1 MNRKQTENPEFESK
15 SIQFKVDESGK
26 VSASIATFGVIDSDY
41 DIVEP
46 SAFKHG
52 QEVAMVWSHDWSNP
66 VGKGLISVTGTE
78 AVFEGSFF
86 METVAGQEA
95 YKTVKAMGNLQE
107 WSWGFHTV
115 KSSWEEQEER
125 MIRHLIETEVY
136 EVSPVLKG
144 AGIGTRTLMLKGT
157 RKSLSLEQQIKALLE
172 DVDLVGE
179 RVRSLKGLRKEEG
192 RGISEDRC
200 EELKALGTDL
210 RKCADE
216 LDESLVDQDAKSQD
230 AAKTAARHEFNRL
243 IYFESLQN
251 GVGKGN

>member
-1 MNRKQTENPEFESK
+1 MNRKQIENPEFESK
-15 SIQFKVDESGK
+15 SIQFKVDENGK

-41 DIVEP
+41 DIVEA
-46 SAFKHG
+46 SAFKNG

-66 VGKGLISVTGTE
+66 VGKGLIKVSATE
-78 AVFEGSFF
+78 AIFEGSFF
-86 METVAGQEA
+86 METISGQEA
-95 YKTVKAMGNLQE
+95 YKTVKAMGSLQE

-144 AGIGTRTLMLKGT
+144 AGIGTRTLMLKS
-157 RKSLSLEQQIKALLE
+157 RQSLEMQIRAVLE
-172 DVDLVGE
+172 DVDLLGE

-192 RGISEDRC
+192 REISEARC
-200 EELKALGTDL
+200 EELKELGTDL

-216 LDESLVDQDAKSQD
+216 LDKSLVDQDAKSQE
-230 AAKTAARHEFNRL
+230 AAKKAAQIEFNRFL
-243 IYFESLQN
+243 HFEARQN

>member
-1 MNRKQTENPEFESK
+1 MPKIQENPEFESK

-26 VSASIATFGVIDSDY
+26 VSATIATFVVIDSDY

-46 SAFKHG
+46 TAFKNG
-52 QEVAMVWSHDWSNP
+52 QEVAIVWSHDWDRP
-66 VGKGLISVTGTE
+66 VGKGLIEVTANE
-78 AVFEGSFF
+78 AIFNGSFF
-86 METVAGQEA
+86 METVDGQES

-144 AGIGTRTLMLKGT
+144 AGIGTRTLMLKG
-157 RKSLSLEQQIKALLE
+157 RQSLEQQIKAVLE
-172 DVDLVGE
+172 DVDLLGE

-192 RGISEDRC
+192 REISAERSTQIK
-200 EELKALGTDL
+200 ELATDL
-210 RKCADE
+210 RTTADSLE
-216 LDESLVDQDAKSQD
+216 ECVKEAPEIVNVQDEYNKYLHLE
-230 AAKTAARHEFNRL
+230 ARL
-243 IYFESLQN
+243 N
-251 GVGKGN
+251 GVGKGS

>member
-15 SIQFKVDESGK
+15 SIQFKLDETGK

-46 SAFKHG
+46 SAFKSG
-52 QEVAMVWSHDWSNP
+52 QEVAMCWSHDWDKP
-66 VGKGLISVTGTE
+66 VGKGLITVTATE
-78 AVFEGSFF
+78 AIFEGSFF

-95 YKTVKAMGNLQE
+95 YKTVKAMGSLQE

-157 RKSLSLEQQIKALLE
+157 QKSLSLEQQIKALLA
-172 DVDLVGE
+172 DVDSLGE

-192 RGISEDRC
+192 REISAERS
-200 EELKALGTDL
+200 EELKELVGDL
-210 RKCADE
+210 HQAADQ
-216 LDESLVDQDAKSQD
+216 LDESLLDRSASSQD
-230 AAKTAARHEFNRL
+230 AAKIAAQVEFNKF
-243 IYFESLQN
+243 INFEARQN

>member
-1 MNRKQTENPEFESK
+1 MPKIQENPEFESK

-26 VSASIATFGVIDSDY
+26 VSATIATFGVIDSDY

-46 SAFKHG
+46 SAFKSG

-66 VGKGLISVTGTE
+66 VGKGLITVTQTE
-78 AVFEGSFF
+78 AIFEGSFF

-95 YKTVKAMGNLQE
+95 YKTVKAMGTLQE

-115 KSSWEEQEER
+115 KSSLEEQEER

-144 AGIGTRTLMLKGT
+144 AGIGTRTLMLKG
-157 RKSLSLEQQIKALLE
+157 RQSLETQVKAVVE
-172 DVDLVGE
+172 AVDSLGE
-179 RVRSLKGLRKEEG
+179 RVRSLKGLRKEQG
-192 RGISEDRC
+192 REISEERV
-200 EELKALGTDL
+200 EELKGLVTNL
-210 RKCADE
+210 REGADE
-216 LDESLVDQDAKSQD
+216 LEKVITPEPETPVVDPKV
-230 AAKTAARHEFNRL
+230 EFNKFL
-243 IYFESLQN
+243 SFEARQN